1 MLLLFGGD
9 NRRENDQT
17 ITRAT
22 SSFYPTERNGRGVDK
37 SGHSSSKNT
46 NDRIRAVSRCGPIHA
61 CGRPYLGVSLWPCMQ
76 SVMMRP
82 PSVWSFRRAFLR
94 VSQQK
99 IKSLDRGCPLF
110 SGERTAV
117 ALQAYRGCCRA
128 GTATVLVALLL
139 VVRRQ
144 AVPSVCLKSAVHLG
158 RVPLRRSEPQNATN
172 KAKN

>member
-1 MLLLFGGD
+1 M
-9 NRRENDQT
+9 
-17 ITRAT
+17 
-22 SSFYPTERNGRGVDK
+22 
-37 SGHSSSKNT
+37 
-46 NDRIRAVSRCGPIHA
+46 IRAATHHQRTPTIEFVQSAGAAPFHA
-61 CGRPYLGVSLWPCMQ
+61 CGRPYLGVPRPRPRYLSPCRQ
-76 SVMMRP
+76 SMMRP

-158 RVPLRRSEPQNATN
+158 RVPLRRSEPQNAT
-172 KAKN
+172 KKQRID